1 MKLIAVFFAAL
12 TSFSLSLNMTAFTP
26 LDVLVAALIQTSLAY
41 STALAFKGVI
51 IVNGWDFDCGSFNC
65 GCD

>member
-1 MKLIAVFFAAL
+1 MKLIALFFVAL
-12 TSFSLSLNMTAFTP
+12 TLFSLSLNLTAFTP
-26 LDVLVAALIQTSLAY
+26 LEVLVAALIQTLMAY
-41 STALAFKGVI
+41 STAVAFKGVI